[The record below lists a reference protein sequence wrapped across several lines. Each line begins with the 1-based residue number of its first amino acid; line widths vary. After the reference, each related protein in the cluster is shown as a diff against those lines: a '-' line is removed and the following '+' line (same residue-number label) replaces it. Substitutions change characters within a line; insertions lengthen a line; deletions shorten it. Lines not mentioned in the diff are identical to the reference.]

1 MNFLSF
7 PEQTKPLLTWLDVE
21 RFLKRQTALWTK
33 LPAGI
38 EAVQCF
44 SDGMEVRHADTIPLA
59 TIHGWLSQL
68 FGAAYDQTQSAI
80 RLRIGPT
87 PYPVSFEAVSPHPTS
102 ASARVT
108 YPLWREVAYL
118 SAPSS
123 DATPNDEAPLFKPP
137 PQWSDDKGPQV
148 VSFHS
153 FKGGVGRTTALM
165 TYVTALLEQD
175 QTNVSR
181 PLKILV
187 VDADL
192 EAPGITFW
200 LEPKNQ
206 PQVSFVQFLEAMHF
220 PPSSESDSL
229 AFFAQSLRKTSLT
242 LRGGQRELFVLPA
255 TLALTDIEDMPVQ
268 PSHLAKNL
276 HNPWILTDHL
286 YALGRELGVDAVF
299 VDLRAGLSE
308 LSSPLLFDPRVEHF
322 FVTTIAKQSVLGMAE
337 VLKRLHTFNRCVADA
352 TTFTFPQ
359 LKPTVVLS
367 MVTDTLRKSDD
378 YSEALRRLEEAY
390 PTVGD
395 DNTLLSGFEWAEV
408 MFSEQLMSVGSL
420 EQAVSLCK
428 QSSLFD
434 DAQEWAKASQPPPS
448 TPPHKPSH
456 DRKQHARRLH
466 EVCERI
472 QFAEKQL
479 SSEML
484 VTEPLRN
491 IGKHFSGELPNLV
504 SVGAKGAGKTFTF
517 LQLCQAA
524 SWHSFLKKVDVSP
537 VGDADALIFPCL
549 WSLNLD
555 TEPKRKIQDM
565 RASVLQKLQL
575 TDRPPS
581 SLEKLHGDI
590 KAALRTPP
598 DNWGDFWNAFICQ
611 QFGKTDQTIEQLSN
625 TLRENK
631 QSVIWVLDGL
641 EDVFDEPTH
650 PDAQA
655 AIHSLLQL
663 PNRLSD
669 VSQGCIGVLIF
680 VRADYVQSA
689 IKQNTAQFLSRY
701 APFQLHWN
709 PESFLRLAYWIGAQA
724 NILENTASEAQ
735 TLSEATLLTHLERV
749 WGSKMGSNKSKEAM
763 SARWVFASLCDLKGN
778 IQARDLVRFL
788 KIASKLE
795 TDRSSDTYADRV
807 LAPESMRKAIAGC
820 SREKIE
826 EAVLE
831 IALLKQWK
839 ERLESITSSK
849 QIPFDAKDM
858 GLESKDLQ
866 ALQELG
872 VIFEDGKVPL
882 GQPRC
887 YLPEIYRIGLNFE
900 MSNAGRPRTIALL
913 KSNLGKLPF

>member
-1 MNFLSF
+1 MNFLAF
-7 PEQTKPLLTWLDVE
+7 PEQAKPLLTWLDVE

-33 LPAGI
+33 FPAGI
-38 EAVQCF
+38 EAIQCF
-44 SDGMEVRHADTIPLA
+44 SDGMEVRHADTIPL
-59 TIHGWLSQL
+59 TDIHGWLSEL

-80 RLRIGPT
+80 RLHIGQT
-87 PYPVSFEAVSPHPTS
+87 SYPVSFEAVFPHRTS
-102 ASARVT
+102 ASTRVT

-123 DATPNDEAPLFKPP
+123 DATPENEAPSVKPP
-137 PQWSDDKGPQV
+137 PQWSDDNGPQV

-165 TYVTALLEQD
+165 TYVTAQLELD
-175 QTNVSR
+175 QIDLSR
-181 PLKILV
+181 PIKILM

-200 LEPKNQ
+200 LAPSNQ

-242 LRGGQRELFVLPA
+242 LRGGQRELFILPA

-352 TTFTFPQ
+352 ATFPQ

-378 YSEALRRLEEAY
+378 YSEALRILEEAY

-420 EQAVSLCK
+420 EQALSLCK
-428 QSSLFD
+428 QSSLFV
-434 DAQEWAKASQPPPS
+434 DAQEWAKSSRPPLSAPQK
-448 TPPHKPSH
+448 HQSH
-456 DRKQHARRLH
+456 DRKEDASKLHA
-466 EVCERI
+466 VCERI

-491 IGKHFSGELPNLV
+491 IGKHFSSELPNLV

-555 TEPKRKIQDM
+555 TEPRRKIQDM
-565 RASVLQKLQL
+565 RATALKRLQL
-575 TDRPPS
+575 TDRSPS
-581 SLEKLHGDI
+581 SLDELHRDI
-590 KAALRTPP
+590 RAALHTPP
-598 DNWGDFWNAFICQ
+598 DDWGDFWNAFICR
-611 QFGKTDQTIEQLSN
+611 QFGKTDQTIGQLNS

-641 EDVFDEPTH
+641 EDVFDDPTNPH
-650 PDAQA
+650 AQA
-655 AIHSLLQL
+655 AIHSLLHL

-669 VSQGCIGVLIF
+669 VSQGRIGVLIF

-689 IKQNTAQFLSRY
+689 IKQNTAQFLNHY

-709 PESFLRLAYWIGAQA
+709 PESFLRLAYWICAQA
-724 NILENTASEAQ
+724 NILENKASEAQ
-735 TLSEATLLTHLERV
+735 TLSEAALLTQLERL

-763 SARWVFASLCDLKGN
+763 SARWVFASLCDLKSN

-795 TDRSSDTYADRV
+795 KDRSSDTYADRV

-820 SREKIE
+820 SKEKID
-826 EAVLE
+826 EAAVE
-831 IALLKQWK
+831 IAPLRQWK
-839 ERLESITSSK
+839 ERLQTITSSK

-913 KSNLGKLPF
+913 KSNLGTLPF